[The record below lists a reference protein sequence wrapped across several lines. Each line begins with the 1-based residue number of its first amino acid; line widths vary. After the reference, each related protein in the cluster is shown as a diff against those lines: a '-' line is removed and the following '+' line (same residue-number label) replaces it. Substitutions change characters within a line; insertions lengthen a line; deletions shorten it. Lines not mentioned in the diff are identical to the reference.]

1 MNEIKNWRKGLI
13 YWFAVNPVAA
23 NLLMA
28 FIVLVGLFSVS
39 SIRKEMFPSTD
50 INMISV
56 SVAFPGAA
64 PVEVEE
70 GVCLK
75 VEQALTGINGIDKV
89 TCTASENIGQTIIEV
104 DDAFDLGD
112 VTNDVKNKIDGIIS
126 FPEQVEKPT
135 ISQIEFKMQA
145 IFVSLYGGVPEKQL
159 RSYAFDVRDEIIDIP
174 GISSATVVGAND
186 LEVRIEVSEQTLRKY
201 QLTFDEI
208 ALAIRSS
215 SLDLPAGSI
224 KSKKGDVLV
233 RALGQADTQ
242 EDFRKIIIRSY
253 SDGSNLTLGDIA
265 TITDGF
271 VESSRFATF
280 DGSRAISIQVNAIGD
295 DDIIDVTTKIKAYVA
310 SKQAELPDNVNM
322 AHWSDISHYVNGRID
337 LMTKNLMLGGLL
349 VLIILSLF
357 LRLKVAFWVMI
368 GLPVAFL
375 GTFLVMGYVGVTINM
390 LSLFGFI
397 LVLGI
402 VVDDA
407 IVIGESAYNEIQHNG
422 HTIENVV
429 KGAQKVAL
437 PATFG
442 VLTTIAAFVPLL
454 FVGTMFGTFFEAIG
468 WVVIL
473 NLLFSLVESKLILP
487 AHLAHMKLND
497 VGTDKPGLFLRIQR
511 KVNYFLD
518 HFIKN
523 RYQPLLNKAV
533 NRPYLSTLIF
543 VCIFVLSISMLTNGV
558 VRFVMN
564 PSFTADFVFA
574 QVKMTEG
581 TSDSDTEAAL
591 AQLEK
596 TIIEIDKEYSQ
607 KRGFESGQVV
617 QHLLLSKQNQLD
629 GSITLELVKDDDK
642 ILNGDEVL
650 KIWKERTGE
659 LIGTEVLA
667 FGSLVGPGDGPEI
680 AFKLTS
686 DNVDELKLASAELAD
701 KIKEYNGVS
710 DIRNS
715 MKEGKDEVQL
725 SLKPRGRNLGLSQRD
740 LAKQVRQAFYGEE
753 IQRLQR
759 EIDEVKVMLKYPLS
773 ERETMATLDN
783 MRIRLQ
789 DGTAIPITSVANVS
803 IGKASDVLIRIDRKR
818 SSTITGDADLKV
830 ADPNAIMSEL
840 KQKGGFVENLIKKY
854 PSVNTASDG
863 IAKEMAELGIAMGK
877 GFLVAMLFIYMLMA
891 IPLKSY
897 TQPLIIM
904 MVIPFG
910 VTGAIV
916 GHWITG
922 YTMSMISLF
931 GVIALGGV
939 VVNDSLVMVDFI
951 NKFKAAGHS
960 TIEAAKAAGTRRFR
974 AILLTSL
981 TTFFGLV
988 PMLLEKSLQA
998 QVIIPMAISLA
1009 FGILFATVITLILI
1023 PVWYVILDRFK
1034 KPKNIHIPD
1043 PSEIVLDEDIGI
1055 QDESLNNPIIDQ
1067 IKSKDMNLDEK
1078 Y

>member
-1 MNEIKNWRKGLI
+1 MDVADKIKSWRSGLI
-13 YWFAVNPVAA
+13 YWFTVNPVAA
-23 NLLMA
+23 NLLMV
-28 FIVLVGLFSVS
+28 IILLVGLLSLG
-39 SIRKEMFPSTD
+39 SIRKEMFPSTEV
-50 INMISV
+50 NMV
-56 SVAFPGAA
+56 SVTMAFPGAA

-70 GVCLK
+70 AVCLK
-75 VEQALTGINGIDKV
+75 VEQSLSAINGIDKI
-89 TCTASENIGQTIIEV
+89 TCTAAENIGTTVIEI

-112 VTNDVKNKIDGIIS
+112 VTNDIKNKIDGINS
-126 FPEQVEKPT
+126 FPEQVEKPI
-135 ISQIEFKMQA
+135 ISQIDVQMQA
-145 IFVSLYGGVPEKQL
+145 IFVSIYGDVADKQL
-159 RSYAFDVRDEIIDIP
+159 RNFAFNVRDEIANIS
-174 GISSATVVGAND
+174 GISSAKIIGAND
-186 LEVRIEVSEQTLRKY
+186 LEVSIEVSENTLRKY

-208 ALAIRSS
+208 AMAIRSS
-215 SLDLPAGSI
+215 SIDLPAGAI
-224 KSKKGDVLV
+224 KSNKGDVLV
-233 RALGQADTQ
+233 RSLGQADTAD
-242 EDFRKIIIRSY
+242 EFGAIIVRSFI
-253 SDGSNLTLGDIA
+253 DGGTLKLKDIA

-271 VESSRFATF
+271 AESSRFSTF
-280 DGSRAISIQVNAIGD
+280 DGKKTISIQVNAIGD
-295 DDIIDVTTKIKAYVA
+295 DDILDVTSKVKKYV
-310 SKQAELPDNVNM
+310 SEIQNKLPKNIHIS
-322 AHWSDISHYVNGRID
+322 HWSDISHYVNGRID

-349 VLIILSLF
+349 VLLILTLF
-357 LRLKVAFWVMI
+357 LRLKVAFWVMV

-375 GTFLVMGYVGVTINM
+375 GTFLVMPYVGVTINM

-407 IVIGESAYNEIQHNG
+407 IVIGESAYKEIQDKG

-454 FVGTMFGTFFEAIG
+454 FVGTMFGSFFEAIG

-473 NLLFSLVESKLILP
+473 NLLFSLIESKLILP
-487 AHLAHMKLND
+487 AHLAHMKLSD
-497 VGTDKPGLFLRIQR
+497 VGTQKPSLLLRIQR
-511 KVNYFLD
+511 KINSLLD
-518 HFIKN
+518 GFIKN
-523 RYQPLLNKAV
+523 KYQPLLYKAV
-533 NRPYLSTLIF
+533 RRPYLSTLIF
-543 VCIFVLSISMLTNGV
+543 VSILVLSIGMLTNGV

-564 PSFTADFVFA
+564 PIFAADFIFT

-581 TSDSDTEAAL
+581 TSDEDTDAAL
-591 AQLEK
+591 SILEQA
-596 TIIEIDKEYSQ
+596 IISIDRETSQ
-607 KRGFESGQVV
+607 KHGQQSGLVV
-617 QHLLLSKQNQLD
+617 EHMSLVKENQLD
-629 GSITLELVKDDDK
+629 GRIIVELVKDEAI

-650 KIWKERTGE
+650 ALWAEKVNSITGS
-659 LIGTEVLA
+659 EVLA
-667 FGSLVGPGDGPEI
+667 FGSLMGPGDGPEI
-680 AFKLTS
+680 AFKLSS
-686 DNVDELKLASAELAD
+686 DNVEELKLASAELSD
-701 KIKEYNGVS
+701 KLKEFQGVI

-725 SLKPRGRNLGLSQRD
+725 TLKPRGYNLGLSQRD
-740 LAKQVRQAFYGEE
+740 LANQVRQAFYGEE

-759 EIDEVKVMLKYPLS
+759 DIDEVKVMLKYPLS

-783 MRIRLQ
+783 MRIRLN
-789 DGTAIPITSVANVS
+789 DGTAIPITSVANIF
-803 IGKASDVLIRIDRKR
+803 IGKASDVIIRIDGVR
-818 SSTITGDADLKV
+818 SSTISGDADTKTINPNEIMAKLK
-830 ADPNAIMSEL
+830 AKDGFMDKL
-840 KQKGGFVENLIKKY
+840 KIKY
-854 PSVNTASDG
+854 PSVKTAADG
-863 IAKEMAELGIAMGK
+863 VAKEMNELGVSMLK
-877 GFLVAMLFIYMLMA
+877 GFAIAMLFIYMLMA

-910 VTGAIV
+910 VTGAIL

-951 NKFKAAGHS
+951 NKYRAAGH
-960 TIEAAKAAGTRRFR
+960 TTLDAAMAAGKRRFR

-1023 PVWYVILDRFK
+1023 PVWYVILDRMK
-1034 KPKNIHIPD
+1034 KPKEIYIPEPTEIECD
-1043 PSEIVLDEDIGI
+1043 STDIRIRSSEVT
-1055 QDESLNNPIIDQ
+1055 
-1067 IKSKDMNLDEK
+1067 
-1078 Y
+1078 

>member
-1 MNEIKNWRKGLI
+1 MKELKNWRRGLI
-13 YWFAVNPVAA
+13 YWFSINPVAA

-28 FIVLVGLFSVS
+28 LILLVGLFSLS
-39 SIRKEMFPSTD
+39 SIRKEMFPSTE
-50 INMISV
+50 INMVSV
-56 SVAFPGAA
+56 TVAFPGAA

-70 GVCLK
+70 GICLK
-75 VEQALTGINGIDKV
+75 IEQSLTSINGIDKI
-89 TCTASENIGQTIIEV
+89 TCTAAENMGTTIIEI
-104 DDAFDLGD
+104 DDTYDLGD
-112 VTNDVKNKIDGIIS
+112 VTNDIKNKIDGIIS
-126 FPEQVEKPT
+126 FPEQVEKPI
-135 ISQIEFKMQA
+135 ISQIDIKMQA
-145 IFVSLYGGVPEKQL
+145 IFVSLYGEVTDKQL

-174 GISSATVVGAND
+174 GITSATVVGAND
-186 LEVRIEVSEQTLRKY
+186 LEVSIEVSEKTLRKY

-208 ALAIRSS
+208 ALAVRSS
-215 SLDLPAGSI
+215 SLDLPAGAI
-224 KSKKGDVLV
+224 KTKKGDVLV
-233 RALGQADTQ
+233 RALGQADSAV
-242 EDFRKIIIRSY
+242 DFGDIIIRSN
-253 SDGSNLTLGDIA
+253 SNGSNLKLKDIA
-265 TITDGF
+265 TVTDGF
-271 VESSRFATF
+271 AESSRYSTF
-280 DGSRAISIQVNAIGD
+280 DGLKTISIQVDAIGD
-295 DDIIDVTTKIKAYVA
+295 DDILQVTAKVKEYVA
-310 SKQAELPDNVNM
+310 AKQGHLPENIHM
-322 AHWSDISHYVNGRID
+322 SHWSDISHYVNGRID
-337 LMTKNLMLGGLL
+337 LMTKNLLLGGIMVLL
-349 VLIILSLF
+349 ILTLF
-357 LRLKVAFWVMI
+357 LRLKVAFWVMV

-375 GTFLVMGYVGVTINM
+375 GTFLIMPYVGVTINM

-407 IVIGESAYNEIQHNG
+407 IVIGESAYKEIQDKG
-422 HTIENVV
+422 HSVENVV
-429 KGAQKVAL
+429 KGAQRVAL

-454 FVGTMFGTFFEAIG
+454 FVGTMFGSFFEAIG

-473 NLLFSLVESKLILP
+473 NLIFSLIESKFILP
-487 AHLAHMKLND
+487 AHLAHMKLSD
-497 VGTDKPGLFLRIQR
+497 IGTHNPGLLLRIQR
-511 KVNYFLD
+511 RINDFLD

-523 RYQPLLNKAV
+523 RYQPLLHKAV
-533 NRPYLSTLIF
+533 RRPFLATLIF
-543 VCIFVLSISMLTNGV
+543 VCVFILSIGMLTNGV

-564 PSFTADFVFA
+564 PSFTSDFIFA

-591 AQLEK
+591 ARVEQVVLA
-596 TIIEIDKEYSQ
+596 IDKEYSQ
-607 KRGFESGQVV
+607 KRGQQSGLVV
-617 QHLLLSKQNQLD
+617 EHMSVVKENQLD
-629 GSITLELVKDDDK
+629 GRIIVELIKDEDI

-650 KIWKERTGE
+650 ELWRKNVAQITGA
-659 LIGTEVLA
+659 EVLA
-667 FGSLVGPGDGPEI
+667 FGSFIGPGEGPEI

-686 DNVDELKLASAELAD
+686 ENVEELTLASAELAD
-701 KIKEYNGVS
+701 KIEEYQGVS

-725 SLKPRGRNLGLSQRD
+725 TLKQRGRNLGLSQRD
-740 LAKQVRQAFYGEE
+740 LANQVRQAFYGEE

-789 DGTAIPITSVANVS
+789 DGTAIPITSVADIT
-803 IGKASDVLIRIDRKR
+803 IGKASDEIIRIDRKR
-818 SSTITGDADLKV
+818 ASTISGDADLKTTN
-830 ADPNAIMSEL
+830 PNEIMAKL
-840 KQKGGFVENLIKKY
+840 KSAGGFIDQLKKKY
-854 PSVNTASDG
+854 PSVNSASFG
-863 IAKEMAELGIAMGK
+863 VAKEMAELGVSMAK
-877 GFLVAMLFIYMLMA
+877 GFAIALLFIYMLMA

-910 VTGAIV
+910 VTGAIL

-951 NKFKAAGHS
+951 NKYKAAGH
-960 TIEAAKAAGTRRFR
+960 TTLEAAMAAGTRRFR

-988 PMLLEKSLQA
+988 PMLLEKSMQA

-1023 PVWYVILDRFK
+1023 PVWYVILDKFK
-1034 KPKNIHIPD
+1034 KPQAINT
-1043 PSEIVLDEDIGI
+1043 G
-1055 QDESLNNPIIDQ
+1055 
-1067 IKSKDMNLDEK
+1067 
-1078 Y
+1078 

>member
-1 MNEIKNWRKGLI
+1 MEAIKNWRKGLI

-28 FIVLVGLFSVS
+28 IIILVGISSAF

-56 SVAFPGAA
+56 NVAFPGAA

-75 VEQALTGINGIDKV
+75 VEQALTGINGIDKI
-89 TCTASENIGQTIIEV
+89 TCTASENVGSTIIEV
-104 DDAFDLGD
+104 DDAFDLGE

-135 ISQIEFKMQA
+135 ISQLDIKMQA
-145 IFVSLYGGVPEKQL
+145 IFVSLSGDVPEKQL

-186 LEVRIEVSEQTLRKY
+186 LELRIEVSEQTLRKY

-233 RALGQADTQ
+233 RALGQADTKD
-242 EDFRKIIIRSY
+242 DFGKIIIRSFA
-253 SDGSNLTLGDIA
+253 DGSNLRLKDIA

-280 DGSRAISIQVNAIGD
+280 DGSRAISVQVDAIGD
-295 DDIIDVTTKIKAYVA
+295 DDIIDVTTKIKNYVA
-310 SKQAELPDNVNM
+310 AKQEQLPEKINM
-322 AHWSDISHYVNGRID
+322 SHWSDISHYVNGRID
-337 LMTKNLMLGGLL
+337 LMTKNLLLGGIL
-349 VLIILSLF
+349 VLVILSLF
-357 LRLKVAFWVMI
+357 LRLKVAFWVMV

-407 IVIGESAYNEIQHNG
+407 IVIGESAYNEIQENG
-422 HTIENVV
+422 HAIEHVV

-473 NLLFSLVESKLILP
+473 NLLFSLVESKWILP

-497 VGTDKPGLFLRIQR
+497 VGTDKPGVFLRIQR
-511 KVNYFLD
+511 KVNEYLD
-518 HFIKN
+518 HFIQN

-533 NRPYLSTLIF
+533 KRPFLSTLIF
-543 VCIFVLSISMLTNGV
+543 VCVFALSIGMLANGV

-564 PSFTADFVFA
+564 PVFTADFVFA
-574 QVKMTEG
+574 QLKMTEG
-581 TSDSDTEAAL
+581 TSDADTEAAL
-591 AQLEK
+591 AYLEK
-596 TIIEIDKEYSQ
+596 TIIDIDKDYSQ

-617 QHLLLSKQNQLD
+617 QHMLVSKQNQLD
-629 GSITLELVKDDDK
+629 ARITLELNKADDK

-650 KIWKERTGE
+650 KLWAERTGE
-659 LIGTEVLA
+659 IIGTEVLA
-667 FGSLVGPGDGPEI
+667 FGSLVGPGQGPEI

-686 DNVDELKLASAELAD
+686 DNIDELKLASAELAD
-701 KIKEYNGVS
+701 KIKEFNGVS

-725 SLKPRGRNLGLSQRD
+725 SLKPRGRNLGLTQRD
-740 LAKQVRQAFYGEE
+740 LANQVRQAFYGEE

-783 MRIRLQ
+783 MRIRLK

-803 IGKASDVLIRIDRKR
+803 IGKASDVIIRIDRKR
-818 SSTITGDADLKV
+818 SSTITGDADLRV

-840 KQKGGFVENLIKKY
+840 KQAGGFVDNLINKY

-863 IAKEMAELGIAMGK
+863 IAKEMGELGLAMAK
-877 GFLVAMLFIYMLMA
+877 GFMVAMLFIYMLMA

-910 VTGAIV
+910 VTGAIF

-922 YTMSMISLF
+922 YTMSMISIF

-960 TIEAAKAAGTRRFR
+960 TIEAAMAAGKRRFR

-1023 PVWYVILDRFK
+1023 PVWYVILDKFK
-1034 KPKNIHIPD
+1034 KRKGIYIPEASKIDMDDDLELQDDSRIKIPK
-1043 PSEIVLDEDIGI
+1043 
-1055 QDESLNNPIIDQ
+1055 
-1067 IKSKDMNLDEK
+1067 
-1078 Y
+1078 

>member
-1 MNEIKNWRKGLI
+1 MLENKNWRKGLI

-23 NLLMA
+23 NLLMVI
-28 FIVLVGLFSVS
+28 IVLVGLFSVS
-39 SIRKEMFPSTD
+39 SIRKEMFPTTE

-56 SVAFPGAA
+56 SIAFPGAA

-75 VEQALTGINGIDKV
+75 VEQALTAINGIDKI
-89 TCTASENIGQTIIEV
+89 TCTAAENMGRTIIEV
-104 DDAFDLGD
+104 DDAFDLSE

-126 FPEQVEKPT
+126 FPVQVEKPI
-135 ISQIEFKMQA
+135 ISQIDITMQA
-145 IFVSLYGGVPEKQL
+145 IFVSLSGDVPEKQL

-186 LEVRIEVSEQTLRKY
+186 LEVSIEVSEQTLRKY

-208 ALAIRSS
+208 AQSIRSS

-233 RALGQADTQ
+233 RALGQADTKK
-242 EDFRKIIIRSY
+242 EFGNIVVRSFAN
-253 SDGSNLTLGDIA
+253 GNNLKLKDIA

-280 DGSRAISIQVNAIGD
+280 DGSDAISIRIDAIGD
-295 DDIIDVTTKIKAYVA
+295 DDILDVTAKVKAFVK
-310 SKQAELPDNVNM
+310 SKQADLPDKINM
-322 AHWSDISHYVNGRID
+322 SHWSDISHYVNGRID

-349 VLIILSLF
+349 VLVILSLF
-357 LRLKVAFWVMI
+357 LRLKVAFWVMV

-407 IVIGESAYNEIQHNG
+407 IVIGESAYQEIQDKGHNV
-422 HTIENVV
+422 ENVV

-454 FVGTMFGTFFEAIG
+454 FVGTMFGSFFEAIG

-473 NLLFSLVESKLILP
+473 NLLFSLVESKFILP
-487 AHLAHMKLND
+487 AHLAHMKLD
-497 VGTDKPGLFLRIQR
+497 DIGTKKPSVFLRIQR
-511 KVNYFLD
+511 KVNDFLD
-518 HFIKN
+518 QFIEK
-523 RYQPLLNKAV
+523 RYQPFLHNAV
-533 NRPYLSTLIF
+533 RRPYLSTLVF
-543 VCIFVLSISMLTNGV
+543 VCIFALSIGMLSNGV

-581 TSDSDTEAAL
+581 TSDTATEAAL
-591 AQLEK
+591 AHLEK
-596 TIIEIDKEYSQ
+596 VIVDIDKEYSQ

-617 QHLLLSKQNQLD
+617 EHMLVSKQNQLD
-629 GSITLELVKDDDK
+629 GRITLELIKDDDK
-642 ILNGDEVL
+642 LLNGDEVL
-650 KIWKERTGE
+650 KMWSERTGE

-686 DNVDELKLASAELAD
+686 DNVDELRQASAELAE
-701 KIKEYNGVS
+701 KISSFNGVS

-740 LAKQVRQAFYGEE
+740 LANQVRQAFYGEE

-759 EIDEVKVMLKYPLS
+759 DIDEVKVMLKYPLE
-773 ERETMATLDN
+773 ERETMATLNN
-783 MRIRLQ
+783 MRIRLK
-789 DGTAIPITSVANVS
+789 DGTAIPITSVANIS
-803 IGKASDVLIRIDRKR
+803 IGKASDVVIRIDRKR
-818 SSTITGDADLKV
+818 SSTISGDADLKV

-840 KQKGGFVENLIKKY
+840 KGVDGFIKNLIQKY
-854 PSVNTASDG
+854 PSVKTASDG
-863 IAKEMAELGIAMGK
+863 VAKEMGELGVSMAK

-910 VTGAIV
+910 ITGAII

-951 NKFKAAGHS
+951 NKYKLSGH
-960 TIEAAKAAGTRRFR
+960 TTLEAALAAGTRRFR

-988 PMLLEKSLQA
+988 PMLMEKSLQA

-1023 PVWYVILDRFK
+1023 PVWYVILDKFK
-1034 KPKNIHIPD
+1034 KPENIHIPEA
-1043 PSEIVLDEDIGI
+1043 SKIVGDNDKGI
-1055 QDESLNNPIIDQ
+1055 TDHSR
-1067 IKSKDMNLDEK
+1067 IKSILENQENQ
-1078 Y
+1078 

>member
-1 MNEIKNWRKGLI
+1 MSEIKNWRKGLI

-28 FIVLVGLFSVS
+28 FIVLVGLFSMS
-39 SIRKEMFPSTD
+39 SIRKEMFPSTE
-50 INMISV
+50 INMINV

-75 VEQALTGINGIDKV
+75 VEQALTGINGIDKI
-89 TCTASENIGQTIIEV
+89 TCTASENIGTTVIEV
-104 DDAFDLGD
+104 DDAFDLGE
-112 VTNDVKNKIDGIIS
+112 VTNEVKNKIDGIIS

-135 ISQIEFKMQA
+135 ISQVDIRFQA
-145 IFVSLYGGVPEKQL
+145 IFVSLYGDVPEKQL

-186 LEVRIEVSEQTLRKY
+186 LEVRIEISEQTLRKY

-208 ALAIRSS
+208 AAAIRSS

-233 RALGQADTQ
+233 RALGQADSE
-242 EDFRKIIIRSY
+242 EDFGEIIIRSFA
-253 SDGSNLTLGDIA
+253 DGSNLRLEDIA

-280 DGSRAISIQVNAIGD
+280 DGSDAISIRVDAIGD
-295 DDIIDVTTKIKAYVA
+295 DDIIDVTTKVKAFVET
-310 SKQAELPDNVNM
+310 KQAQLPENIKM
-322 AHWSDISHYVNGRID
+322 AQWSDISHYVNGRID

-349 VLIILSLF
+349 VLVILSLF
-357 LRLKVAFWVMI
+357 LRLKVAFWVMV

-407 IVIGESAYNEIQHNG
+407 IVIGESAYNEIQQKG
-422 HTIENVV
+422 HSIENVV

-473 NLLFSLVESKLILP
+473 NLLFSLIESKLILP
-487 AHLAHMKLND
+487 AHLSHMKITD
-497 VGTDKPGLFLRIQR
+497 VGTEKPGVFLRIQR
-511 KVNYFLD
+511 KVNEYLD

-533 NRPYLSTLIF
+533 NRPFLSTLIF
-543 VCIFVLSISMLTNGV
+543 VCIFVLSIAMISNGV

-564 PSFTADFVFA
+564 PSFTADFVFV

-581 TSDSDTEAAL
+581 TSDTDTEAAL
-591 AQLEK
+591 AHLEK
-596 TIIEIDKEYSQ
+596 TIIDIDKEYSQ

-617 QHLLLSKQNQLD
+617 QHMLLSKQNQLD
-629 GSITLELVKDDDK
+629 GNITLELVKDDDK
-642 ILNGDEVL
+642 ILNGDQVL
-650 KIWKERTGE
+650 EIWKERTGE
-659 LIGTEVLA
+659 IIGTEVLA

-686 DNVDELKLASAELAD
+686 DNVQELKMASAELAE
-701 KIKEYNGVS
+701 KIKGFYGVS

-740 LAKQVRQAFYGEE
+740 LANQVRQAFYGEE

-773 ERETMATLDN
+773 ERETMATLEN
-783 MRIRLQ
+783 MRIRLA
-789 DGTAIPITSVANVS
+789 DGTAIPITSVAHVS

-830 ADPNAIMSEL
+830 SDPNAIMAEL
-840 KQKGGFVENLIKKY
+840 KSPGGFVDNLIKKY
-854 PSVNTASDG
+854 PSVSTASDG
-863 IAKEMAELGIAMGK
+863 IAKEMAELGVAMGK
-877 GFLVAMLFIYMLMA
+877 GFFVALLFIYILMA

-897 TQPLIIM
+897 SQPLIIM
-904 MVIPFG
+904 LVIPFG
-910 VTGAIV
+910 ITGAIV

-922 YTMSMISLF
+922 YTMSMISIF
-931 GVIALGGV
+931 GVIALAGV

-960 TIEAAKAAGTRRFR
+960 TIEAAKAAGSRRFR

-1023 PVWYVILDRFK
+1023 PVWYVILDKLK
-1034 KPKNIHIPD
+1034 KHKGFFIPD
-1043 PSEIVLDEDIGI
+1043 PFEIVLQDEFELSDKSHSSKTI
-1055 QDESLNNPIIDQ
+1055 QDQSKSNRLNAD
-1067 IKSKDMNLDEK
+1067 
-1078 Y
+1078 